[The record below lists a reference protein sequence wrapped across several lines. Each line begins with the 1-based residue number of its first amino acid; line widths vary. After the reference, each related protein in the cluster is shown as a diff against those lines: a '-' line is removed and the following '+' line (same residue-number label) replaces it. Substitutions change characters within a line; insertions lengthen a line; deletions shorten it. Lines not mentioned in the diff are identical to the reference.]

1 MRIYINP
8 DLPIP
13 PTPSFTLGIHTFV
26 LYICVSI
33 SALQMNLNRILK
45 NIPWARMKHFHWR
58 ESVFNSATEEKD
70 TKIAKK
76 KKKVPSSQTPL
87 PGPQGPRQET

>member
-1 MRIYINP
+1 MGIYVNP
-8 DLPIP
+8 NLPTP
-13 PTPSFTLGIHTFV
+13 PTLSFPLGIHTSV

-45 NIPWARMKHFHWR
+45 NIPWAIMKHFDWR
-58 ESVFNSATEEKD
+58 EWVFNSATGEKD

-76 KKKVPSSQTPL
+76 KKKFPIPKL
-87 PGPQGPRQET
+87 PFQGPRQET